1 MREKERRVGGVE
13 SRALASTTDGHAAV
27 VPAEHARCY
36 PGSDAFAA
44 HTLQMPGSRRLSSG
58 AGVTAVALLLAV
70 TLAAGC
76 GSSGTSASAPARGSS
91 VAADPP
97 KAPPVAEGASPGAP
111 RALSAPG
118 SSTAVTP
125 TGQTTRRPIPPAH
138 PVPAAFRPAPGAPSD
153 AEVRSELAQLDAI
166 QRQAHQR
173 ALSAAAGSLAEL
185 LPWSMESKSGVQ
197 VSVASVF
204 RDYGLG
210 LACGGVLGRDQ
221 LGVAHKTAP
230 CGTLIT
236 FTYGRRSLTVPV
248 IDRGPYVAGR
258 GWGLNGAAGGARAL
272 SGAGPVKREP
282 ARALGRRGGDR
293 RSESA
298 SASSAHSGRRGG
310 RRSHA
315 SRQRCWPR
323 PPDGRGSLRVLCT
336 ARSRLEPTQ
345 NLANSVFFRSKC

>member
-1 MREKERRVGGVE
+1 MAVI
-13 SRALASTTDGHAAV
+13 AL
-27 VPAEHARCY
+27 
-36 PGSDAFAA
+36 F
-44 HTLQMPGSRRLSSG
+44 
-58 AGVTAVALLLAV
+58 LAV

-76 GSSGTSASAPARGSS
+76 GSSSPSASVTPLGSS

-97 KAPPVAEGASPGAP
+97 KAPPIAGGASPYAARDPAAP
-111 RALSAPG
+111 S

-125 TGQTTRRPIPPAH
+125 KGPKVRHPIPPAH

-166 QRQAHQR
+166 QRAEHQR
-173 ALSAAAGSLAEL
+173 ALSAAAASLAGL
-185 LPWSMESKSGVQ
+185 LPWSMEPKSGTQ

-236 FTYGRRSLTVPV
+236 FTYAGRSLTVPV

-258 GWGLNGAAGGARAL
+258 EWDLTGATAA
-272 SGAGPVKREP
+272 
-282 ARALGRRGGDR
+282 ALGFPGLGQI
-293 RSESA
+293 E
-298 SASSAHSGRRGG
+298 
-310 RRSHA
+310 
-315 SRQRCWPR
+315 W
-323 PPDGRGSLRVLCT
+323 SL
-336 ARSRLEPTQ
+336 AR
-345 NLANSVFFRSKC
+345 